1 MLEIDDL
8 QAESV
13 CLNKH
18 Y

>member
-13 CLNKH
+13 CWNKH